1 MIEYIKQNWR
11 KMLPFALVG
20 GVFNLIELGGSYYLI
35 EKQEVKLWIAYTIC
49 FVIATIV
56 AYILNTFFTF
66 KSKFDLRNFLIYF
79 SVYMGAMVIGQTV
92 MFILKQFTE
101 FRDSIYPFLAAP
113 TVYIWNFFM
122 TNKFLKR

>member
-1 MIEYIKQNWR
+1 MLEYIKNNWR

-20 GVFNLIELGGSYYLI
+20 GIFNFIELGGSYYLI
-35 EKQEVKLWIAYTIC
+35 EKEHMTLWIAYTIC
-49 FVIATIV
+49 FVTATIV

-79 SVYMGAMVIGQTV
+79 SIYMGAMLIGQSF
-92 MFILKQFTE
+92 MYFLKLFTE
-101 FRDSIYPFLAAP
+101 WRDSVYPFLAAP

-122 TNKFLKR
+122 TNKYLKR